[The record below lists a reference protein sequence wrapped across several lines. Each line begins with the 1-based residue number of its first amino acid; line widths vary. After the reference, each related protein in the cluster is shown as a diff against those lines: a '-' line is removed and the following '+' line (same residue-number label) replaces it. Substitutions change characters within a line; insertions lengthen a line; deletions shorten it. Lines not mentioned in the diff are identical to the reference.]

1 MGQLTKNQE
10 ALIKALYTRHG
21 RKKYAFCICE
31 GVRCCT
37 DFLAVCPE
45 LLELLLCTENFPHD
59 FDIYNPI
66 RIPENQFSKLS
77 TTIASQGILAVAKKP
92 APVDRAKPPEDP
104 FIFVLDR
111 VSDPGNF
118 GTILRTAK
126 AAGLKELWYTAGS
139 VDPFN
144 DKVLRS
150 AMAAQFTVGLR
161 QFADLQTLKQA
172 LSAFGYHRFYRTDPH
187 QGENC
192 FTAPDLFN
200 KSVVIIGS
208 EAEGAGELDGS
219 IPVTIPMP
227 GNSESLNAAQAA
239 TIFLFEYVRRTV
251 ASK

>member
-21 RKKYAFCICE
+21 RKKYELCICE
-31 GVRCCT
+31 GVRCCA
-37 DFLAVCPE
+37 DFLAASPK
-45 LLELLLCTENFPHD
+45 LLELLVCTEDFPHD
-59 FDIYNPI
+59 FDSYNPV

-77 TTIASQGILAVAKKP
+77 ATIASQGILAVAKKP
-92 APVDRAKPPEDP
+92 EPVPESKPPADP

-111 VSDPGNF
+111 VGDPGNF

-150 AMAAQFTVGLR
+150 AMAAQFTIGLR
-161 QFADLQTLKQA
+161 QFADLETLKQA
-172 LSAFGYHRFYRTDPH
+172 LAAFGYTRFYRTDPH

-219 IPVTIPMP
+219 VPVTIPMP

-239 TIFLFEYVRRTV
+239 TIFLFEYVRRTF
-251 ASK
+251 AAK

>member
-10 ALIKALYTRHG
+10 ALINALYTRHG
-21 RKKYAFCICE
+21 RKKYELCICE
-31 GVRCCT
+31 GVRCCA
-37 DFLAVCPE
+37 DFLAASPE
-45 LLELLLCTENFPHD
+45 LLELLVCTEDFSHD
-59 FDIYNPI
+59 FDSYNPV
-66 RIPENQFSKLS
+66 RIPESQFSKLS
-77 TTIASQGILAVAKKP
+77 ATIASQGILAVAKKP
-92 APVDRAKPPEDP
+92 DMVPESKPPADP

-111 VSDPGNF
+111 IGDPGNF

-150 AMAAQFTVGLR
+150 AMAAQFTIGLR
-161 QFADLQTLKQA
+161 QFTDLKTLKQA
-172 LSAFGYHRFYRTDPH
+172 LTAFGYTRFYRTDPH

-239 TIFLFEYVRRTV
+239 TIFLFEYIRRTF
-251 ASK
+251 AAK